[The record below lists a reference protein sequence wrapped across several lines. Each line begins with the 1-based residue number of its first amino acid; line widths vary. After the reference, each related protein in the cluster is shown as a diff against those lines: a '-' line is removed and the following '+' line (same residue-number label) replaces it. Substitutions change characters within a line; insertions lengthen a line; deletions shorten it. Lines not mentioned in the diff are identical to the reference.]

1 MAKLLKSIKEI
12 WKANK
17 WEYLI
22 SGIVVTMGCLFFYT
36 KSHLQLEYTIPLGW
50 LGLTF
55 FMFGFGLFL
64 GGDE

>member
-1 MAKLLKSIKEI
+1 MKLIKNLKEI
-12 WKANK
+12 FKANK

-22 SGIVVTMGCLFFYT
+22 SIIVITLGCTFLYL
-36 KSHLQLEYTIPLGW
+36 KDKIPLEYSIPSSLV
-50 LGLTF
+50 GLTF